1 MSKRERGVK
10 MKMKSSN
17 NNPLLHSPSE
27 SSAPGIVNHQQVD
40 IHGPANQKQKGIH
53 LPGETR
59 NLYQNCSLSKNVP
72 RCQKSKEGL
81 QTSVTDQERNHTELP
96 SWSQFRPRSR
106 PSTQKSKVTADTT
119 HSEVIPQQASCY
131 SQSKPQSHSQKRT
144 KSKIT
149 ANTTD
154 SEVVPQHAS
163 CCLQSKPQ
171 PHSRKRTKN
180 KITVNTADS
189 EAFPQQASCCLPIK
203 PRRHS
208 RKRSK
213 SKITA
218 DSTDSE
224 VIPQR
229 ASRCHGQSRRN
240 NSQKGLGSS
249 KFELYLESI
258 WKLHPED
265 RRNTFTYLDSLWF
278 SLYSERS
285 HKAKVLNWIAK
296 KKIFSKE
303 YVFVPIVL
311 WGHWSL
317 LIFCH
322 LGESLQSKERSPCM
336 LLLDS
341 LHMANPERFDPGIRK
356 FVIDLFKAEQ
366 RPETKD
372 QIMKIPLMIPKVP
385 QQRNDEDCGNFVLF
399 YINLFLE
406 SAPENFS
413 ISKGYPY
420 FMTEDWFTP
429 ERLEYFLQ
437 KVQSTCGSTYDTDEC
452 LLDDADV
459 VCIDP

>member
-1 MSKRERGVK
+1 
-10 MKMKSSN
+10 MKNTN
-17 NNPLLHSPSE
+17 NNPLLHNPSE
-27 SSAPGIVNHQQVD
+27 SSAPAIVNHQQAD
-40 IHGPANQKQKGIH
+40 MHAPANEKLKGIH
-53 LPGETR
+53 VPGETR
-59 NLYQNCSLSKNVP
+59 NLYQYYSLSKNVP
-72 RCQKSKEGL
+72 RRQKSKEGL
-81 QTSVTDQERNHTELP
+81 QTSATDQERNHTELP

-119 HSEVIPQQASCY
+119 HSEVIPQQASC
-131 SQSKPQSHSQKRT
+131 
-144 KSKIT
+144 
-149 ANTTD
+149 
-154 SEVVPQHAS
+154 
-163 CCLQSKPQ
+163 CLQFKPQ

-180 KITVNTADS
+180 KITANTTDS
-189 EAFPQQASCCLPIK
+189 EAIPQQASCCSQIK
-203 PRRHS
+203 PRPHS

-356 FVIDLFKAEQ
+356 FVVDLFKAEQ

-385 QQRNDEDCGNFVLF
+385 QQRNDEDCGNFVLY

-429 ERLEYFLQ
+429 ERLECFLQ
-437 KVQSTCGSTYDTDEC
+437 IVQSTCGSTYDSDKC
-452 LLDDADV
+452 LLDDGDV

>member
-10 MKMKSSN
+10 MKNTN
-17 NNPLLHSPSE
+17 NTPLLHNPSE
-27 SSAPGIVNHQQVD
+27 SSAPGIVNHQQAD
-40 IHGPANQKQKGIH
+40 MHAPANEKLKGIH
-53 LPGETR
+53 VPGETR
-59 NLYQNCSLSKNVP
+59 NLYQNYSLSKNVP
-72 RCQKSKEGL
+72 QRQKSKEGL
-81 QTSVTDQERNHTELP
+81 QTSATDQERNHTELP

-119 HSEVIPQQASCY
+119 HSEVIPQQASCCL
-131 SQSKPQSHSQKRT
+131 QSKPRPHSRKRM
-144 KSKIT
+144 KNKIT

-154 SEVVPQHAS
+154 SEA
-163 CCLQSKPQ
+163 
-171 PHSRKRTKN
+171 
-180 KITVNTADS
+180 I
-189 EAFPQQASCCLPIK
+189 PQQASCCSQIK
-203 PRRHS
+203 PRPHS

-356 FVIDLFKAEQ
+356 FVVDLFKAEQ

-385 QQRNDEDCGNFVLF
+385 QQRNDEDCGNFVLY

-429 ERLEYFLQ
+429 ERLERFLQ
-437 KVQSTCGSTYDTDEC
+437 KVQSTCGSTYDSDEC
-452 LLDDADV
+452 LLDDGDV

>member
-1 MSKRERGVK
+1 MSKRKRGVR
-10 MKMKSSN
+10 MKRIN
-17 NNPLLHSPSE
+17 NSLLHNPSE
-27 SSAPGIVNHQQVD
+27 SSAPEIGNHQQAD
-40 IHGPANQKQKGIH
+40 IHTTVNHKLKGIH
-53 LPGETR
+53 VLGETH
-59 NLYQNCSLSKNVP
+59 NLYQNCSLSKNVQ
-72 RCQKSKEGL
+72 RSKEGL
-81 QTSVTDQERNHTELP
+81 QTSATDQERINTELP

-106 PSTQKSKVTADTT
+106 LPTQKSKVTADTS
-119 HSEVIPQQASCY
+119 HSEVIPQQASSC
-131 SQSKPQSHSQKRT
+131 SQFKPRPHSRKRTKSKKTDGIMDSEVIPQQASCCSQFKPRPNSRKRT

-154 SEVVPQHAS
+154 SEVIPQQAS
-163 CCLQSKPQ
+163 CCSQFKPR
-171 PHSRKRTKN
+171 PHSRKRTK
-180 KITVNTADS
+180 
-189 EAFPQQASCCLPIK
+189 
-203 PRRHS
+203 
-208 RKRSK
+208 
-213 SKITA
+213 SKIT
-218 DSTDSE
+218 DSTTDSE

-265 RRNTFTYLDSLWF
+265 RRNAFTYLDSLWF

-285 HKAKVLNWIAK
+285 HKAKVLSWIAK

-341 LHMANPERFDPGIRK
+341 LHMANPERFEPGIRK

-372 QIMKIPLMIPKVP
+372 QIRKIPLMIPKVP
-385 QQRNDEDCGNFVLF
+385 QQRNDEDCGNFVLY

-406 SAPENFS
+406 SAPENIS

-420 FMTEDWFTP
+420 FGNAGDWFSA
-429 ERLEYFLQ
+429 LKKISDY
-437 KVQSTCGSTYDTDEC
+437 
-452 LLDDADV
+452 
-459 VCIDP
+459 

>member
-1 MSKRERGVK
+1 M
-10 MKMKSSN
+10 N
-17 NNPLLHSPSE
+17 TITDPLLHNPSE
-27 SSAPGIVNHQQVD
+27 SSALEIVNHQQAD
-40 IHGPANQKQKGIH
+40 IHAPVNQNLKGVNV
-53 LPGETR
+53 PGEAR
-59 NLYQNCSLSKNVP
+59 NLYQNCSMSKNISQ
-72 RCQKSKEGL
+72 CQRSKEGL
-81 QTSVTDQERNHTELP
+81 QTSATDKERINTELP
-96 SWSQFRPRSR
+96 RWSQFGPRSR
-106 PSTQKSKVTADTT
+106 LPTQKSKVTADTSN
-119 HSEVIPQQASCY
+119 SEVIPQQASCC
-131 SQSKPQSHSQKRT
+131 SQLKPQPHSRKRT

-154 SEVVPQHAS
+154 SEVVPQQAS
-163 CCLQSKPQ
+163 SC
-171 PHSRKRTKN
+171 
-180 KITVNTADS
+180 NTTNS
-189 EAFPQQASCCLPIK
+189 EVVPQQASCCSQLK
-203 PRRHS
+203 PRPRS
-208 RKRSK
+208 RKRTK
-213 SKITA
+213 SKIPANT
-218 DSTDSE
+218 TDCE

-229 ASRCHGQSRRN
+229 SSRWLVQSRRN

-265 RRNTFTYLDSLWF
+265 RRNAFTYLDSLWF
-278 SLYSERS
+278 SLYSECS

-296 KKIFSKE
+296 KKIFSKK

-341 LHMANPERFDPGIRK
+341 LHMANPERFEPGIRK

-372 QIMKIPLMIPKVP
+372 QIRKIPLMIPKVP
-385 QQRNDEDCGNFVLF
+385 QQRNDEDCGNFVLY

-406 SAPENFS
+406 SAPENIS

-420 FMTEDWFTP
+420 FVSSS
-429 ERLEYFLQ
+429 L
-437 KVQSTCGSTYDTDEC
+437 
-452 LLDDADV
+452 
-459 VCIDP
+459 

>member
-10 MKMKSSN
+10 MKST
-17 NNPLLHSPSE
+17 NNPLLHNPSE

-40 IHGPANQKQKGIH
+40 IHVPANQKLKGIH
-53 LPGETR
+53 VPGETR

-72 RCQKSKEGL
+72 RLQKSKEGL
-81 QTSVTDQERNHTELP
+81 QNSVTDQERNHTELA
-96 SWSQFRPRSR
+96 SWSQFRSRSR

-119 HSEVIPQQASCY
+119 HSEVIPQQASCF

-154 SEVVPQHAS
+154 SEVIPQQAS
-163 CCLQSKPQ
+163 CFLQSKPRLH
-171 PHSRKRTKN
+171 PRKRTKN
-180 KITVNTADS
+180 KITANTTDS
-189 EAFPQQASCCLPIK
+189 EAIQQQASCCSQIK
-203 PRRHS
+203 PRPHS

-213 SKITA
+213 SRITA

-224 VIPQR
+224 VIPLR

-385 QQRNDEDCGNFVLF
+385 QQQNDEDCGNFVLY

-429 ERLEYFLQ
+429 ERLECFLQ
-437 KVQSTCGSTYDTDEC
+437 KVQSASGSSSDSDEC
-452 LLDDADV
+452 LLDDGDV